1 MRPAKNRE
9 IHLVSRP
16 IGMPKN
22 TDFALVET
30 DIPPLKEGEILIKNH
45 YISVDP
51 YMRGRMYDRKSYV
64 PPFEL
69 NQPMTGGNVGEI
81 LESTNPGFQEG
92 EYVSG
97 MGGWR
102 EYFIS
107 NGSGLTII
115 DPKAVPIH
123 NYLSLFGMT
132 GLTAY
137 IGLIEIAQVRKRDTV
152 FISAAAGAVGSIAC
166 QIAKEIGCKVI
177 GSAGS
182 DEKVKWLVED
192 LGIDAAFN
200 YKKVEN
206 IQWDLANLAPKGIGV
221 YFDNVGGKTL
231 DAALANIKKKGR
243 VAVCGMISQYNKAVP
258 DPIYNLLFVNKM
270 RLKIEGFIVSD
281 HMGKTPEF
289 IDQMSKWYAEGK
301 IKQRETVVEGIEN
314 AVDAFLGLFSGEN
327 IGKMLV
333 KLQ

>member
-1 MRPAKNRE
+1 MRPKKNRSV
-9 IHLVSRP
+9 HLVNRP
-16 IGMPKN
+16 VGMPTKS
-22 TDFALVET
+22 DFALVET
-30 DIPPLKEGEILIKNH
+30 DLPPLKDGEILIKNH

-69 NQPMTGGNVGEI
+69 NQPMSGGNVGEI
-81 LESTNPGFQEG
+81 LESNHPKFLPGQFI
-92 EYVSG
+92 SG

-107 NGSGLTII
+107 NGSGLTVI
-115 DPKAVPIH
+115 DPKVAPIH
-123 NYLSLFGMT
+123 NHLSLFGLT

-137 IGLIEIAQVRKRDTV
+137 IGLTEIAQFRKRDTV
-152 FISAAAGAVGSIAC
+152 FVSAAAGAVGSIVC
-166 QIAKEIGCKVI
+166 QIAKATGCKVI

-182 DEKVKWLVED
+182 DEKVQWLIEN
-192 LGIDAAFN
+192 LGIDGAFN
-200 YKKVEN
+200 YKTVEN
-206 IQWDLANLAPKGIGV
+206 MQSELAKLCPKGIGV

-231 DAALANIKKKGR
+231 DAALFNMKKKGR
-243 VAVCGMISQYNKAVP
+243 VVVCGMISQYNKAVP

-270 RLKIEGFIVSD
+270 RLKIAGFIVSD

-289 IDQMSKWYAEGK
+289 LEQMSKWYAEGK
-301 IKQRETVVEGIEN
+301 IKQRETIIEGIEN
-314 AVDAFLGLFSGEN
+314 AADAFLGLFSGDN

-333 KLQ
+333 KL